1 LARYWQRY
9 ECLTEKTNTMN
20 LFERYE
26 NLKSRARAYM
36 TNGNIEAYMDVLL
49 RLNRIK
55 KEIQTLSSAN

>member
-1 LARYWQRY
+1 
-9 ECLTEKTNTMN
+9 MN

-49 RLNRIK
+49 RMNRIK